1 MRLTEVGLTQFRNLA
16 PARLEVPPAGAI
28 LIGAN
33 GQGKT
38 NFLEAIH
45 YLALFRSFRGSRH
58 RDAIAFD
65 AEHFRVRADVVYDDG
80 RSRTI
85 AVAADRDT
93 RRITLDG
100 GEALRPAEAVG
111 AVVAVLLAPDD
122 LQIVTGSPAERRRYL
137 DTILALT
144 SRRYWRAL
152 QEYARALRQRNR
164 LLRIRS
170 WPGETEIEPWDE
182 TLIAAGTPIVNARA
196 ALARRLA
203 GRFGEIGARIADGG
217 ERSGFALAY
226 RPSVPVERG
235 DAVEGEAVA
244 TAWREALV
252 ARRAVDR
259 DRGWTTVGPHRDE
272 VHVRLGGRSV
282 ARFGSQGERR
292 TAAIVLRLLQLEVL
306 EADTGHRPILLLDD
320 VFSELDPG
328 RSERLLEW
336 LGDAHQRFVTS
347 PRPLPWLDGS
357 LARWSVE
364 AGRIAAPVAA

>member
-1 MRLTEVGLTQFRNLA
+1 MRLTEIGFTHFRNLA
-16 PARLEVPPAGAI
+16 STRLEVPPAGAI
-28 LIGAN
+28 LVGAN

-45 YLALFRSFRGSRH
+45 YLALFRSFRGTRH
-58 RDAIAFD
+58 GDAIAFD
-65 AEHFRVRADVVYDDG
+65 AEQFHVEADVLYEDG

-85 AVAADRDT
+85 TVAADRDC
-93 RRITLDG
+93 RRIALDG

-122 LQIVTGSPAERRRYL
+122 LQIVTGPPAERRRYL

-144 SRRYWRAL
+144 SRRYWNAL
-152 QEYARALRQRNR
+152 QEYARTLRQRNG

-170 WPGETEIEPWDE
+170 RAAELEIESWDDM
-182 TLIAAGTPIVNARA
+182 LVVAGTPIVTARA

-203 GRFGEIGARIADGG
+203 ARFAEMGGRIAGVG
-217 ERSGFALAY
+217 ERSTFALTY
-226 RPSVPVERG
+226 RASVPVAKEDDG
-235 DAVEGEAVA
+235 DAARVA
-244 TAWREALV
+244 TAWREALLE
-252 ARRAVDR
+252 RRAVDR
-259 DRGWTTVGPHRDE
+259 ERGWTTVGPHRDE
-272 VHVRLGGRSV
+272 ILVRLAGRPL

-328 RSERLLEW
+328 RSGRLLEW
-336 LGDAHQRFVTS
+336 LGDAHQRLVTS
-347 PRPLPWLDGS
+347 PRPLPWLDES
-357 LARWSVE
+357 LARWTVE
-364 AGRIAAPVAA
+364 GGRIARAAA